1 MTLSTVDLS
10 HNKLSDGSARAL
22 SKLLNGHCVLH
33 VLDISNNYIGAMG
46 GASLGHAL
54 QVNNTLIEL
63 NIKLNR

>member
-10 HNKLSDGSARAL
+10 HNKLSDSSARAL
-22 SKLLNGHCVLH
+22 SKLLNGHCVLRI
-33 VLDISNNYIGAMG
+33 LDISNNYIGVMG